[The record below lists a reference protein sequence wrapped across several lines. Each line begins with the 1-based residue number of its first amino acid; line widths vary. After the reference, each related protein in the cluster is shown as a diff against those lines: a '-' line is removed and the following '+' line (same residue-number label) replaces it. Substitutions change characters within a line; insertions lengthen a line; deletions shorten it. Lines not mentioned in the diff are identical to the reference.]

1 MTAYG
6 FIKNNVSITVF
17 DTPGLA
23 DATSN
28 DDEYLRKIKE
38 TESDFDLFLFCT
50 EMNNIRFRTD
60 DLETMTKLTQ
70 TLGPQLWDHAVVV
83 LTFAN
88 EVHASPSKKA
98 KDITEKDVF
107 NNRLL
112 GFKKKIKQELIKL
125 DIPEEVAVN
134 VPFVPTGDSSEPKLP
149 DRNNWLTAFW
159 VAAFKRINR
168 NAKAAFLVANADRIA
183 FSSILPSD
191 EENTESGET
200 DKDDDHASPSSGLS
214 TEEVM
219 AIRALKHKLQEV
231 SFELERSLLKPRPY
245 DETGNTSTT
254 SQNPVVKVS
263 KVSQRSS
270 IEMDETSSQG
280 VVKEM
285 IGDVTGQ
292 FVGELTNAK
301 FGRYYQTFFNWL
313 IRYVKKKFVQVPA
326 IKEKPEKEKPEKEK
340 NEDYDQE
347 SE

>member
-1 MTAYG
+1 ML
-6 FIKNNVSITVF
+6 

-23 DATSN
+23 DATGN
-28 DDEYLRKIKE
+28 DEEYLKKIKE
-38 TESDFDLFLFCT
+38 KVTDFDLFLFCT

-149 DRNNWLTAFW
+149 DRDNWLTAFW

-326 IKEKPEKEKPEKEK
+326 IKEKPEKEK